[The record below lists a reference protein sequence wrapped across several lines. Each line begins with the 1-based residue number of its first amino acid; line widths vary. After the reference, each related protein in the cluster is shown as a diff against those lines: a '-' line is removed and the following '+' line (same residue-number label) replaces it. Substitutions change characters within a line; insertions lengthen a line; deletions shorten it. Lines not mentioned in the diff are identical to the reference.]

1 MSMKIIEVENLV
13 KTYGR
18 KSAQFNAIN
27 GIDLTINDGEF
38 VAIMGPSGSGK
49 STLMHILG
57 CLDKP
62 TRGNYLLE
70 GKEVA
75 QDTSS
80 STLAYIRRDK
90 IGFVFQ
96 TFNLLPRTT
105 ALNNVILPAIYSGIK
120 NRKNKARELLKKVG
134 LEKRINHKPNE
145 LSGGEQQR
153 VAIARALM
161 NNPLIILGDEPTGNL
176 DSKSGIEIMK
186 LLRELNKEG
195 KTIVVVTHDEIIAKQ
210 ADRIIKM
217 KDGKIV

>member
-1 MSMKIIEVENLV
+1 MKIIEVENLV